1 MSTKINSISIFLLAY
16 NDEKTIGKLI
26 YKTYFLLKRLKIDFE
41 IIVGNDA
48 SKDKTLKIL
57 KEIQHDIPMLQIIN
71 SRKNRG
77 YAGNLATGLAAA
89 KKEFVFYTDGDGQ
102 YDVGDLELLLK
113 KLNKGID
120 VVNGFRVKKNYN
132 YGRRILGDVYERWLR
147 KIFGLQLRDINSSFR
162 LIRRSFLEK
171 ITLESRSGAI
181 CAEMIIKL
189 QQVGARFAE
198 VEVNHFARDYGKSE
212 FFTIKKI
219 INTFFDQYFLLKI
232 FKEDYFRFAKFFLV
246 GLSSFVI
253 QFSIFNYLLIIT
265 QMPATLATLLSD
277 EFAIVSSFFLNNK
290 LTFKDRPVHR
300 NNKLFTAFVKYH
312 AVVLIATLI
321 QTGTVFFGA
330 LYLGNDLVTSNLLF
344 MLGLLISM
352 FWNYK
357 LYSYFVWPQHL
368 VVQKSKA

>member
-113 KLNKGID
+113 KLNKGVD

-171 ITLESRSGAI
+171 ITLDSRSGAI

-232 FKEDYFRFAKFFLV
+232 FKEDYFRFAKFVLV
-246 GLSSFVI
+246 GLSSFAI

-290 LTFKDRPVHR
+290 LTFRDRPAHR
-300 NNKLFTAFVKYH
+300 NNKLFIAFVKYH
-312 AVVLIATLI
+312 AVVLVATLI
-321 QTGTVFFGA
+321 QTGTVFFGS
-330 LYLGNDLVTSNLLF
+330 LYLGNDLLTSNLLF